1 MNEMTDLSWTQTSRA
16 MTSLPLDRA
25 SNNYKPWWQTVHEY
39 NNETKRL
46 KLVRVTRCKNPSVFT
61 SL

>member
-25 SNNYKPWWQTVHEY
+25 SNNYKPWWQTVREY

-46 KLVRVTRCKNPSVFT
+46 KRVRVTECKDDSVFT